1 MKRRIIIW
9 LSAVSFIFAVAGV
22 IFWGMYTNHGAR
34 WVLEGVLRSLPVKI
48 QIEKIAGSLAGGLK
62 IEGVKAET
70 QKWKIGIDS
79 INLSCQPMYIV
90 TGSMAVKNFVV
101 QGISFDNKYPN
112 IKTPLDLTWPK
123 PPRFL
128 SYLNG
133 WVKSFE
139 INGLVYRSGDMK
151 LNIINRLTAKITWF
165 FGTLAADNL
174 KIESPIGKTEG
185 DMKTSF
191 AGPTFSALLKMTPE
205 KKITGIESLVLTM
218 KLKEAYKPEQ
228 MAGPFQI
235 VALSGNK
242 ENLKTAGRLG
252 VRRND
257 LSISDLITNQ
267 QGRKG
272 KLLAAGGIDFSSGVP
287 LMNLHI
293 NVSDFNLSREVNYP
307 AASHGAIKVDT
318 SLSGAIELKSD
329 FVNYSGSYSL
339 KNNVSSWKAANIKGA
354 FEMNLDEMKSL
365 TVDSSFLNGTITG
378 QVKAS
383 WVNDII
389 LSGSF
394 QARGLNPAGIT
405 SVWQGQINMNLEG
418 GIRWSKSVTQEGI
431 IKVDILNSMLR
442 NKALTGNMD
451 ARWHEGM
458 FNLVRFAL
466 HGNGFDLS
474 ASGVLEDKINYLVR
488 INDLSGLISGSEGR
502 FTAEGWTRQHKG
514 QLAGALKAGGSGI
527 SAFGAKMGS
536 VNVEMLLNNNGGD
549 SLKGKVKIRGL
560 ASGVLKAGSLDATV
574 QGTVPAHNILMTI
587 ATPEGKVQASL
598 NGGYT
603 KGFWQGKVI
612 EINSSDTRF
621 GSINLLEPAAIRISS
636 DHFIL
641 SRLSLM
647 GNSKERFEADIDL
660 AFHPLLGYVKVKWQD
675 LNIAR
680 ANFILAG
687 TSVAGRSSGSLD
699 AQWSGKNI
707 MKVDAL
713 VRADDAIIKGPVS
726 ISMTRGNTKLSWTEK
741 GLIASWDIKTGEA
754 GRVEGQ
760 FLSSWPASIGIP
772 ETGQFETTWDTLN
785 VDMIKSWIHPHLE
798 LKGYMSGKLK
808 GRLLPGKRLE
818 VSGKTKLSQGSLAWK
833 SEEGIITAKVE
844 KADMDL
850 EWNETVLKGN
860 LSLLL
865 LNRGYLRSE
874 FQFPIPA
881 CLPVR
886 VEPQGQVKLMAN
898 GEIQEKGLLTAIFPG
913 LIGES
918 QGQLTFDFT
927 AGGTWKIPDLK
938 GNIRLANAS
947 AYLYPAGIRLKDI
960 KAEAQL
966 KENCVNIS
974 SFGLHSGNGSIQGT
988 AMVWVNDWKIVR
1000 YEGKISGEN
1009 FQTVY
1014 LPELQVL
1021 TNPDLNFNGDIHN
1034 FVLRGSVVIPEA
1046 LIQRTVQEGLVA
1058 SSPDVV
1064 IIDLPEKQKKP
1075 SRMGFDMQV
1084 NVILGNK
1091 VMINVEGVNARLEGK
1106 VFLTAQKIDK
1116 VAASGQI
1123 QVAKGQYNRH
1133 GIALDITR
1141 GRIVFTGGPADF
1153 ANLDI
1158 VAVRKIRDVRRLN
1171 DVQAGVTIT
1180 GTPRSHLVKLYSE
1193 PAMPDTDILSYIVLG
1208 KPMDTGADSNQAG
1221 LLLQAAGTILAKDQ
1235 SAPLQ
1240 SKVMK
1245 LVGIDTFDVQTGS
1258 NKTSSSQVS
1267 GIQPRGIP
1275 GQTSSAAGS
1284 NGVSSSI
1291 VTVGKYLSPELYIA
1305 FGRSLFTGD
1314 YLATARYSFLKN
1326 WEVEGSRKGTDS
1338 GVDLFYRVEF
1348 K

>member
-1 MKRRIIIW
+1 MKQRIIIW
-9 LSAVSFIFAVAGV
+9 LSV
-22 IFWGMYTNHGAR
+22 IFFILVIAGAVIWSMCTDNGTR
-34 WVLEGVLRSLPVKI
+34 WVLESVLRSLPVKI
-48 QIEKIAGSLAGGLK
+48 HIDKISGSLSGGLQL
-62 IEGVKAET
+62 EGIKAET
-70 QKWKIGIDS
+70 HNLKIGIDS
-79 INLSCQPMYIV
+79 INLSCQPLYVV
-90 TGSMAVKNFVV
+90 TGSMAVKNIVV
-101 QGISFDNKYPN
+101 KGILLYDKYPN
-112 IKTPLDLTWPK
+112 IKRPLDLTWPK

-133 WVKSFE
+133 WVKSLE
-139 INGLVYRSGDMK
+139 INGLVYRSGDK
-151 LNIINRLTAKITWF
+151 KFNIIDNLTVKITWF

-174 KIESPIGKTEG
+174 KMESPVGKTEG

-191 AGPTFSALLKMTPE
+191 AGPAFSALLKMTP
-205 KKITGIESLVLTM
+205 KNKIPGMESIVLTM
-218 KLKEAYKPEQ
+218 KLKEAGKPEQ
-228 MAGPFQI
+228 MSGPFQI
-235 VALSGNK
+235 VTLSGKK

-257 LSISDLITNQ
+257 LTISDLITNQ

-272 KLLAAGGIDFSSGVP
+272 KLIAEGGIDFSSGVP

-293 NVSDFNLSREVNYP
+293 NVSDFNLARESDYP
-307 AASHGAIKVDT
+307 AASREVIKIDT

-329 FVNYSGSYSL
+329 FVNYQGSYSL
-339 KNNVSSWKAANIKGA
+339 NNIGSSWKEAHIEGSFDMDLDRMKLLNIDGR
-354 FEMNLDEMKSL
+354 L
-365 TVDSSFLNGTITG
+365 LNGTVKG
-378 QVKAS
+378 QVNAS
-383 WVNDII
+383 WVNDIVM
-389 LSGSF
+389 SGSF
-394 QARGLNPAGIT
+394 QARGLDPARIT
-405 SVWQGQINMNLEG
+405 PAWQGQINMNFDW
-418 GIRWSKSVTQEGI
+418 GIQWSKSVSPEGVV
-431 IKVDILNSMLR
+431 KVDILNSVLR

-451 ARWHEGM
+451 ARWHQGM

-474 ASGVLEDKINYLVR
+474 ASGVLEDKLNYLIR
-488 INDLSGLISGSEGR
+488 ISDFSGLMPGSEGR
-502 FTAEGWTRQHKG
+502 FNAEGWTRWNKE
-514 QLAGALKAGGSGI
+514 QLAGALKAAGSGI
-527 SAFGAKMGS
+527 SVSGARMDS
-536 VNVEMLLNNNGGD
+536 VNMEILLNNNVGE
-549 SLKGKVKIRGL
+549 SLNGKVKIRGL
-560 ASGVLKAGSLDATV
+560 ACGVLKAGSLDAIV
-574 QGTVPAHNILMTI
+574 QGTVPAHNIMMTI
-587 ATPEGKVQASL
+587 NAPEGKLQASL
-598 NGGYT
+598 
-603 KGFWQGKVI
+603 KGSYAKSVWQGTVM
-612 EINSSDTRF
+612 EISSSDNRF
-621 GSINLLEPAAIRISS
+621 ASINLREPAVMTISS
-636 DHFIL
+636 DHFTL

-647 GNSKERFEADIDL
+647 GSSKERLEADIDL
-660 AFHPLLGYVKVKWQD
+660 AFQPLLGYARIKWQD

-687 TSVAGRSSGSLD
+687 TSVTGRSSGFLD
-699 AQWSGKNI
+699 AQWSNKNM

-713 VRADDAIIKGPVS
+713 VRADDAIIKGPVN
-726 ISMTRGNTKLSWTEK
+726 IRMTRGDTKFNWTDK
-741 GLIASWDIKTGEA
+741 GLTASWDIKTSEA

-760 FLSSWPASIGIP
+760 FLSNRPAFMGIP
-772 ETGQFETTWDTLN
+772 ETGRFETTWDALD
-785 VDMIKSWIHPHLE
+785 VDMIKSWIHPALD
-798 LKGYMSGKLK
+798 LKGHVSGKLSGK
-808 GRLLPGKRLE
+808 LLPGRHFE
-818 VSGKTKLSQGSLAWK
+818 ISGKTKLSQGSLTWK
-833 SEEGIITAKVE
+833 SDEGLITAKVE
-844 KADMDL
+844 RADMDL
-850 EWNETVLKGN
+850 EWNETALKGN

-865 LNRGYLRSE
+865 LNRSFLKSE

-881 CLPVR
+881 SLPVR
-886 VEPQGQVKLMAN
+886 VEPLGQVKLIAS

-927 AGGTWKIPDLK
+927 AGGTWKIPDLR

-947 AYLYPAGIRLKDI
+947 AYLYPAGIRIQDI

-974 SFGLHSGNGSIQGT
+974 SFGLRSNNGSVQGA

-1000 YEGKISGEN
+1000 YEGKISGVN

-1021 TNPDLNFNGDIHN
+1021 TNPDLNFNGDMNN
-1034 FVLRGSVVIPEA
+1034 FMLRGSVTIPEA
-1046 LIQRTVQEGLVA
+1046 LIQRTMQEGLVA

-1064 IIDLPEKQKKP
+1064 ITDLPEKQKKL
-1075 SRMGFDMQV
+1075 SHMGFDMQV

-1106 VFLTAQKIDK
+1106 VLLTAQKIDK

-1153 ANLDI
+1153 SNLDI

-1180 GTPRSHLVKLYSE
+1180 GTPRLPLVKLYSE
-1193 PAMPDTDILSYIVLG
+1193 PAMPDMDILSYIVLG
-1208 KPMDTGADSNQAG
+1208 KTLDANTDSNQTG
-1221 LLLQAAGTILAKDQ
+1221 LLLQAAGTMLAKDK
-1235 SAPLQ
+1235 SSTLQ
-1240 SKVMK
+1240 SQVMK
-1245 LVGIDTFDVQTGS
+1245 FVGLDTFDVQTGS

-1267 GIQPRGIP
+1267 GIQPRGIA
-1275 GQTSSAAGS
+1275 GQTNTAAGS
-1284 NGVSSSI
+1284 STVSSSI

-1314 YLATARYSFLKN
+1314 YLTTARYSFLKH

-1338 GVDLFYRVEF
+1338 GVDIFYKIEF

>member
-1 MKRRIIIW
+1 MKRRIMIW
-9 LSAVSFIFAVAGV
+9 LSAVFFILVVAGV

-62 IEGVKAET
+62 IEGIKAET
-70 QKWKIGIDS
+70 KKWKIGIDS
-79 INLSCQPMYIV
+79 IDLSCQPLYIV

-101 QGISFDNKYPN
+101 QGISFDDKYPN
-112 IKTPLDLTWPK
+112 IRTPLDLTWPK

-128 SYLNG
+128 SYFNG

-139 INGLVYRSGDMK
+139 INGLVYRSGDREF
-151 LNIINRLTAKITWF
+151 NIINRLTTKITWF

-174 KIESPIGKTEG
+174 KMESPIGKTEG
-185 DMKTSF
+185 DMKTGF
-191 AGPTFSALLKMTPE
+191 AGPTFSASLKMTLE
-205 KKITGIESLVLTM
+205 KKIPGIESLVLTM
-218 KLKEAYKPEQ
+218 KLKEAHKPEQ

-257 LSISDLITNQ
+257 LSISELITNQ

-272 KLLAAGGIDFSSGVP
+272 KLLAEGGIDFSSGVP

-293 NVSDFNLSREVNYP
+293 NVSDFNLSREANYP

-339 KNNVSSWKAANIKGA
+339 KNNVSSWKAAHIKGA
-354 FEMNLDEMKSL
+354 FEMNLEGMKSL
-365 TVDSSFLNGTITG
+365 TVDSSLLNGTITG

-405 SVWQGQINMNLEG
+405 SAWQGQINMNLEG
-418 GIRWSKSVTQEGI
+418 GIRWSKSVAQEGI

-451 ARWHEGM
+451 ARWHQGM

-474 ASGVLEDKINYLVR
+474 ASGALEDKINYLVR
-488 INDLSGLISGSEGR
+488 ISDLSGLIPGSEGR
-502 FTAEGWTRQHKG
+502 LTAEGWTRQHKG
-514 QLAGALKAGGSGI
+514 QLAGILKAGGSDI

-536 VNVEMLLNNNGGD
+536 VNVEALLNNNGGD
-549 SLKGKVKIRGL
+549 SLKGKAKIRSL
-560 ASGVLKAGSLDATV
+560 AYGALKAGSLDMTV
-574 QGTVPAHNILMTI
+574 QGAVPAHNIMVTI
-587 ATPEGKVQASL
+587 AAQEGKVQASL
-598 NGGYT
+598 NGGYA
-603 KGFWQGKVI
+603 KGVWQGTI
-612 EINSSDTRF
+612 MQMNCSDTSF
-621 GSINLLEPAAIRISS
+621 GSVKLLEPAAMKISS
-636 DHFIL
+636 DHFTL
-641 SRLSLM
+641 SRLSLI
-647 GNSKERFEADIDL
+647 GSSNERLEADADL
-660 AFHPLLGYVKVKWQD
+660 AFHPILGYAKIKWQD
-675 LNIAR
+675 LNVAR
-680 ANFILAG
+680 VNFILAG
-687 TSVAGRSSGSLD
+687 TSVAGHTSGFFD
-699 AQWSGKNI
+699 AQWSGNNI
-707 MKVDAL
+707 MKVSAS
-713 VRADDAIIKGPVS
+713 VRADDTIINGPVS
-726 ISMTRGNTKLSWTEK
+726 VRMTRGDAKFNWNEK
-741 GLIASWDIKTGEA
+741 GLIASWDIKTGDA

-760 FLSSWPASIGIP
+760 VLSKRPAFIGIP
-772 ETGQFETTWDTLN
+772 EAGQFETTWETLN
-785 VDMIKSWIHPHLE
+785 VDMIKSWIHPALD
-798 LKGYMSGKLK
+798 LKGYMNGKLK
-808 GRLLPGKRLE
+808 GRFLPGRHFE

-833 SEEGIITAKVE
+833 SEEGLITAKAE
-844 KADMDL
+844 KADMDM
-850 EWNETVLKGN
+850 EWDETALKGN

-865 LNRGYLRSE
+865 LNRGYLKAGFR
-874 FQFPIPA
+874 FPIPA
-881 CLPVR
+881 CFPVS
-886 VEPQGQVKLMAN
+886 VEPQGQVKLIAS
-898 GEIQEKGLLTAIFPG
+898 GEVQENGLLTAIFPG

-918 QGQLTFDFT
+918 QGQLTFDLT
-927 AGGTWKIPDLK
+927 AGGTWKVPDLQ
-938 GNIRLANAS
+938 GNISLANAS

-960 KAEAQL
+960 KVEAQL

-974 SFGLHSGNGSIQGT
+974 SFGLHSGNGSMQGN
-988 AMVWVNDWKIVR
+988 AMVWVNDWRIMR
-1000 YEGKISGEN
+1000 YEGKINGGN
-1009 FQTVY
+1009 LQTVY

-1021 TNPDLNFNGDIHN
+1021 TNPDLSFKGDMQN
-1034 FVLRGSVVIPEA
+1034 FVLRGSVMVPEA
-1046 LIQRTVQEGLVA
+1046 LIQRTVHEGLIT

-1064 IIDLPEKQKKP
+1064 IVDLPEKQKKP
-1075 SRMGFDMQV
+1075 LRMGFDMQV

-1091 VMINVEGVNARLEGK
+1091 VMINIEGLNARLEGK
-1106 VFLTAQKIDK
+1106 VFLTAQNLEK

-1123 QVAKGQYNRH
+1123 QVAKGQYDRH
-1133 GIALDITR
+1133 GISLGITR
-1141 GRIVFTGGPADF
+1141 GRIVFTGGPAEF

-1158 VAVRKIRDVRRLN
+1158 LAVRKIRDVRRLN
-1171 DVQAGVTIT
+1171 DVQAGVSIT
-1180 GTPRSHLVKLYSE
+1180 GTPRLPLVKLYSE
-1193 PAMPDTDILSYIVLG
+1193 PAMPDMDILSYIVLG
-1208 KPMDTGADSNQAG
+1208 KSMETGTDSNQAG
-1221 LLLQAAGTILAKDQ
+1221 LLLQAAGTMLAKDQ
-1235 SAPLQ
+1235 SSALQ
-1240 SKVMK
+1240 SQVMK
-1245 LVGIDTFDVQTGS
+1245 FAGLDTFDVQTGS
-1258 NKTSSSQVS
+1258 SKTSSSQIS
-1267 GIQPRGIP
+1267 SIQPRGIA
-1275 GQTSSAAGS
+1275 GQSNSTTGDSS
-1284 NGVSSSI
+1284 VSSSI

-1314 YLATARYSFLKN
+1314 YLATARYSFLRN